1 MWYGNKR
8 GIRESGRT
16 FSIPTY
22 FFLGAT
28 FLMLAVGL
36 IKHFTGG
43 VARVESVS
51 DVIQADRSLTLFLL
65 LRAFASG
72 STAVTG
78 VEAISNGITAF
89 EEPKSRNAA
98 ATMAWMC
105 ALLGTMFIGI
115 TALALAT
122 HAQASTSETVIS
134 QLGRTVFGAQS
145 PFYVAVIFGTAGV
158 LVMAANTSFADFPR
172 LAALHAGDGFLPR
185 WMTDRDNRLVYG
197 IGITVLTVSSG
208 LLIAIFKADVSRL
221 IPLYA
226 IGVFVSFS
234 ISQSGM
240 VVRWFKT
247 SRLKPGE
254 QVPSYSPE
262 GVLVTT
268 LKHDRH
274 WRFKAALNAFGAL
287 MTIVVT
293 FIFALAKFTEGA
305 WVTVIL
311 VPSLVFV
318 FFRIHH
324 HYRSVKSSLAL
335 DQTDISSYLNE
346 VVHRI
351 RILSVSALDKRTL
364 PALREMV
371 QTRTPHVAL
380 QAVHIDVNENDANA
394 LRALWLGEHIAAM
407 GIPLV
412 IVPSE
417 YGGGN
422 IVDDLQQYISR
433 LLEKDASLHVELV
446 IPEWTPGSGWA

>member
-1 MWYGNKR
+1 
-8 GIRESGRT
+8 
-16 FSIPTY
+16 
-22 FFLGAT
+22 
-28 FLMLAVGL
+28 MLAVGL
-36 IKHFTGG
+36 VKHFTGG
-43 VARVESVS
+43 VARVESVRE
-51 DVIQADRSLTLFLL
+51 VIRADRSLTLFLL

-98 ATMAWMC
+98 ATMVWMC
-105 ALLGTMFIGI
+105 ALLGAMFIGI

-134 QLGRTVFGAQS
+134 QLGRTIFGAHS

-197 IGITVLTVSSG
+197 IGITVLTLASG
-208 LLIAIFKADVSRL
+208 LLIVLFKADVSRL

-254 QVPSYSPE
+254 QVPSFSPE

-268 LKHDRH
+268 LEHDRH
-274 WRFKAALNAFGAL
+274 WRFKATLNAFGAL
-287 MTIVVT
+287 MTGNKGKT
-293 FIFALAKFTEGA
+293 AKHWDDYHDPTTSVE
-305 WVTVIL
+305 
-311 VPSLVFV
+311 
-318 FFRIHH
+318 FFR
-324 HYRSVKSSLAL
+324 KF
-335 DQTDISSYLNE
+335 IS
-346 VVHRI
+346 
-351 RILSVSALDKRTL
+351 
-364 PALREMV
+364 
-371 QTRTPHVAL
+371 VAL
-380 QAVHIDVNENDANA
+380 PHLAPKTAIYSGM
-394 LRALWLGEHIAAM
+394 R
-407 GIPLV
+407 
-412 IVPSE
+412 PS
-417 YGGGN
+417 
-422 IVDDLQQYISR
+422 
-433 LLEKDASLHVELV
+433 AS
-446 IPEWTPGSGWA
+446 TS